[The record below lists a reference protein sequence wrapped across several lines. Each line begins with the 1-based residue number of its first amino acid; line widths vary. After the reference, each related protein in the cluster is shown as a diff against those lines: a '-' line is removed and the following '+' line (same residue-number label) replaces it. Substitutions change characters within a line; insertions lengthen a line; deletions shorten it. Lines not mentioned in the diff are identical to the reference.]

1 LNHLNW
7 LQNLA
12 ISIRRG
18 HSHVKDLSL
27 LLIHGHGD
35 ELLSLR
41 LLLRRRVSTLVA
53 TTIVTKLTMQL
64 GIQVTAIRL
73 SSIFGKAV

>member
-41 LLLRRRVSTLVA
+41 LLLRRVSSLVA

>member
-35 ELLSLR
+35 KLLSLR
-41 LLLRRRVSTLVA
+41 LLLRRVSTLVA